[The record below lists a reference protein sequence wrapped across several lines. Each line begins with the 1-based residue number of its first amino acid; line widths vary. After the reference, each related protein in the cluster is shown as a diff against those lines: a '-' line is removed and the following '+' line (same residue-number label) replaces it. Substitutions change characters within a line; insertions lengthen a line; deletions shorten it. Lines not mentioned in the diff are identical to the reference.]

1 VRWTKA
7 PPIRRFFFAVTSP
20 PVQIRVETPD
30 DATAVAR
37 VVEAAFGRPDELRM
51 VEAVR
56 ASDGFVPELAF
67 VADDAG
73 EVVGHVMLSTVGLVG
88 SERHLL
94 ELAPLAV
101 APARQRAGIGSALT
115 RAALAAADARNEPLV
130 LVLGDPRYYVRFGFR
145 RSDTLGLEPP
155 EPAWH
160 AAFMVAPLAAY
171 EPSLRGKV
179 VFPPSFS
186 HAL

>member
-1 VRWTKA
+1 ME
-7 PPIRRFFFAVTSP
+7 
-20 PVQIRVETPD
+20 IRVETAD
-30 DATAVAR
+30 DAAAVAR

-56 ASDGFVPELAF
+56 ASPGFVPELAF

-73 EVVGHVMLSTVGLVG
+73 AVVGHVMLSWVGLVG
-88 SERHLL
+88 SEQRLL

-101 APARQRAGIGSALT
+101 APARQREGIGSALA
-115 RAALAAADARNEPLV
+115 RAALAAADARGEPLV

-145 RSDTLGLEPP
+145 RSDTLGIEPP
-155 EPAWH
+155 APAWH
-160 AAFMVAPLAAY
+160 AAFMAAPLAAY
-171 EPSLRGKV
+171 DPSLRGKV

-186 HAL
+186 LAV

>member
-1 VRWTKA
+1 VK
-7 PPIRRFFFAVTSP
+7 IRL
-20 PVQIRVETPD
+20 ETTD
-30 DATAVAR
+30 DAAAVGR

-73 EVVGHVMLSTVGLVG
+73 EVVGHVMLSRVALVG
-88 SERHLL
+88 ADRPLL

-101 APARQRAGIGSALT
+101 APARQREGIGSALT
-115 RAALAAADARNEPLV
+115 RAALAAAEARNEPLV

-145 RSDTLGLEPP
+145 RSDTLGIEPP
-155 EPAWH
+155 APAWH

-171 EPSLRGKV
+171 DPSLRGKV